1 MIYMI
6 RMLIISFCFFVSNC
20 AYISYNEVIPL
31 ARNAIFGVE
40 KIQVDDKLIESTE
53 YTFARVNLGRSAS
66 VIMILEK
73 IDSNNNYH
81 WISSDSEKL
90 ITSNGKIIKTRDLI
104 YNFEVINQSFSLE
117 ESRGNYDVMLYNPQA
132 FIEQEFLIQDKGQEG
147 NLRKYQE
154 TIINVPLKTTWKNI
168 YKVNDL
174 NFVTY
179 TKQKIHPN
187 LPTIEMDI
195 FYKF

>member
-1 MIYMI
+1 
-6 RMLIISFCFFVSNC
+6 
-20 AYISYNEVIPL
+20 
-31 ARNAIFGVE
+31 
-40 KIQVDDKLIESTE
+40 
-53 YTFARVNLGRSAS
+53 
-66 VIMILEK
+66 
-73 IDSNNNYH
+73 
-81 WISSDSEKL
+81 
-90 ITSNGKIIKTRDLI
+90 
-104 YNFEVINQSFSLE
+104 
-117 ESRGNYDVMLYNPQA
+117 MLYNPQA

-179 TKQKIHPN
+179 TNQKIHPN

>member
-1 MIYMI
+1 MI
-6 RMLIISFCFFVSNC
+6 RMIIISFCFFVSNC

-53 YTFARVNLGRSAS
+53 YSFARVNLGRSAS

-132 FIEQEFLIQDKGQEG
+132 FIEQEFIIQDTGQEG

-174 NFVTY
+174 NFVIY

-187 LPTIEMDI
+187 LPVIEMDI

>member
-1 MIYMI
+1 MI

-53 YTFARVNLGRSAS
+53 YTFARVILVRSAS

-90 ITSNGKIIKTRDLI
+90 ITS
-104 YNFEVINQSFSLE
+104 
-117 ESRGNYDVMLYNPQA
+117 
-132 FIEQEFLIQDKGQEG
+132 
-147 NLRKYQE
+147 
-154 TIINVPLKTTWKNI
+154 
-168 YKVNDL
+168 
-174 NFVTY
+174 
-179 TKQKIHPN
+179 
-187 LPTIEMDI
+187 
-195 FYKF
+195 